1 MTTQLAYGPQ
11 LIHVK
16 HMLERQQH
24 AYALL
29 NEYQQRREIWDN
41 RHPLGRALIAGH
53 VALLNQA
60 ELEAS
65 QSKKAG
71 LLPLAW
77 EGTAAL
83 TDWTFEASNGVSA

>member
-1 MTTQLAYGPQ
+1 MTTQHTYGPQ
-11 LIHVK
+11 LIYVK
-16 HMLERQQH
+16 HMLEDQQR
-24 AYALL
+24 AAALL
-29 NEYQQRREIWDN
+29 TEYQQRQEIWDN

-53 VALLNQA
+53 VALLNRA

-65 QSKKAG
+65 QSQKAG